1 VHSEKVYDEKLKA
14 MHFANKTENI
24 FKPYEDEILNQEFK

>member
-1 VHSEKVYDEKLKA
+1 

-24 FKPYEDEILNQEFK
+24 FKPYEDEILNQEFKWTFQL